1 MLNQQ
6 TISAR
11 VAFSTFKL
19 GILINFN
26 SSYPTQPPK
35 NEGQASCTEG

>member
-6 TISAR
+6 KISAR
-11 VAFSTFKL
+11 VAFITFKL
-19 GILINFN
+19 GILANFN
-26 SSYPTQPPK
+26 SYPTQPPK